1 MVDKQFKLFDT
12 MALFFVKLIAM
23 KNLIAD
29 IKANK
34 YVAGVRQ
41 VNRNLLENKIKK
53 VYLATDCEKD
63 FEKKVLQHVKSFGI
77 ETELCG
83 TRQEFAKLCNIE
95 VLCALIGIL
104 K

>member
-1 MVDKQFKLFDT
+1 LFDT
-12 MALFFVKLIAM
+12 KPLFLVKLIAM

-29 IKANK
+29 LKANK
-34 YVAGVRQ
+34 HVAGVRQ

-63 FEKKVLQHVKSFGI
+63 FEKKVLEHVKNFDVKV
-77 ETELCG
+77 EVCG

-95 VLCALIGIL
+95 VLCAVIGIV

>member
-1 MVDKQFKLFDT
+1 MFDT
-12 MALFFVKLIAM
+12 KPLFLVQLIAM

-29 IKANK
+29 LKANK
-34 YVAGVRQ
+34 HVAGVRQ

-53 VYLATDCEKD
+53 VYLAVDCEKD
-63 FEKKVLQHVKSFGI
+63 FEKKVLDQFKSFNV
-77 ETELCG
+77 EVDVCV

-95 VLCALIGIL
+95 VLCAVIGIV

>member
-1 MVDKQFKLFDT
+1 
-12 MALFFVKLIAM
+12 M

-29 IKANK
+29 ITANK
-34 YVAGVRQ
+34 YVAGARQ
-41 VNRNLLENKIKK
+41 VNRHLLENKIKK

-63 FEKKVLQHVKSFGI
+63 FEKKVLDHVKSFCVEI
-77 ETELCG
+77 ELCG

-95 VLCALIGIL
+95 VLCAVIGIL

>member
-1 MVDKQFKLFDT
+1 MFDT
-12 MALFFVKLIAM
+12 KPLFLVKLIAM

-34 YVAGVRQ
+34 HVAGVRQ

-63 FEKKVLQHVKSFGI
+63 FEKKVLEHFKNFNV
-77 ETELCG
+77 EVEVCG
-83 TRQEFAKLCNIE
+83 TRQEFAKLCKID
-95 VLCALIGIL
+95 VLCAVIGIV

>member
-1 MVDKQFKLFDT
+1 MFDT
-12 MALFFVKLIAM
+12 KPLFLVQLIAM

-29 IKANK
+29 LKANK
-34 YVAGVRQ
+34 HVAGVRQ

-53 VYLATDCEKD
+53 VYLAVDCEKD
-63 FEKKVLQHVKSFGI
+63 FEKKVLDHFKNFNI
-77 ETELCG
+77 EVEVCG

-95 VLCALIGIL
+95 VLCAVIGIV